1 MLKQISTAINITVAT
16 VISSVIIFS
25 AADCN
30 KGTASSF
37 KAEYQDSLTQ
47 KDLLWLNSLTE
58 GKDSIGMISGIE
70 KQEID
75 KAKCPQYKNKYVFYI
90 TQPIDHKHPE
100 AGTFKQRVVICF
112 AGYDRPVNYITEG
125 YTVTYAL
132 NPKFNK
138 EISSSFITNTVIV
151 EHRYFGK
158 SVPFVGDTTALDKY
172 KMNWDYLTGEQ
183 AAADL
188 HAVREK
194 LGLLFKGKWIASGWS
209 KGACVAV
216 SYASFYPKDMACSVV
231 YEAPFCNGVNDDRI
245 MTYMRDT
252 VWTPEVRAK
261 LIGYQREL
269 IKREKKIVNLMFG
282 PGAGNNPASIMQFE
296 YSVLLGGFT
305 FYQWGGNPDEIPDVT
320 TATNEELVGFTG
332 AINKLANTEEVEAN
346 FSFCVQQ
353 AKEMGFSTINI
364 EPFKDIM
371 TQAKSGRD
379 LLNFSL
385 DGLTFD
391 FDNTLYNRV
400 HKFVTTT
407 KSKMLFI
414 YGAHDPCTAVRLFS
428 TERKNLKLYIIPDA
442 CHTAAISTMPSK
454 MKAEALSTLSS
465 WLGVS
470 AAN

>member
-1 MLKQISTAINITVAT
+1 
-16 VISSVIIFS
+16 
-25 AADCN
+25 
-30 KGTASSF
+30 
-37 KAEYQDSLTQ
+37 
-47 KDLLWLNSLTE
+47 
-58 GKDSIGMISGIE
+58 
-70 KQEID
+70 
-75 KAKCPQYKNKYVFYI
+75 
-90 TQPIDHKHPE
+90 
-100 AGTFKQRVVICF
+100 
-112 AGYDRPVNYITEG
+112 
-125 YTVTYAL
+125 
-132 NPKFNK
+132 
-138 EISSSFITNTVIV
+138 
-151 EHRYFGK
+151 
-158 SVPFVGDTTALDKY
+158 
-172 KMNWDYLTGEQ
+172 
-183 AAADL
+183 
-188 HAVREK
+188 
-194 LGLLFKGKWIASGWS
+194 
-209 KGACVAV
+209 
-216 SYASFYPKDMACSVV
+216 
-231 YEAPFCNGVNDDRI
+231 